1 MSILSLSYH
10 PEPDSHIW
18 NKIRLELDLPNN
30 TTKKEIKR
38 ATGVD
43 TSNVAS
49 KNNFFALKAK
59 VDKLDINRLVNV
71 STSLNNKSIWFR
83 CWYVKTCSDRV
94 AIVLNIK
101 LMKLRTKYQMLVV

>member
-30 TTKKEIKR
+30 TTKKEIQR

-43 TSNVAS
+43 TSNV
-49 KNNFFALKAK
+49 ALKAK

-83 CWYVKTCSDRV
+83 CWYVKTCSDRL